1 VSRVNGQGFGQGI
14 RRIESSGISPKPT
27 EVTRDRRQALMPK
40 CARVVER
47 KQSMQNIHIKC
58 TIDGAM
64 VIHYWCVLKTMPIK
78 QLLKTMISRP
88 KYLHNNSV
96 CMI

>member
-14 RRIESSGISPKPT
+14 RRTESSQASPKPT
-27 EVTRDRRQALMPK
+27 EVTRDTRQALMPK

-47 KQSMQNIHIKC
+47 NKPMQNIHIEMYNRRRYG
-58 TIDGAM
+58 DSN
-64 VIHYWCVLKTMPIK
+64 HYWCVLKNVNDMPIK

-88 KYLHNNSV
+88 KYLHKQ
-96 CMI
+96 